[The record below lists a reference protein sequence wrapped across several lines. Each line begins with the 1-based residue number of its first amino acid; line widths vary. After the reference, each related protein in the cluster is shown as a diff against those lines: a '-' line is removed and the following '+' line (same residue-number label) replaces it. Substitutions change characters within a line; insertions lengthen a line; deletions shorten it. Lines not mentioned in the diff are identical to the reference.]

1 MDRVARDR
9 LDTLV
14 ARVLVAMEGMER
26 DAEPGAFTYRR
37 DEAIALVG
45 LDEKAVADRILHAP
59 RPYLLSELPERIVA
73 HARLMEPRPE
83 RREVRLVIG
92 YARRPRTHHR
102 RCRARTRP
110 ACSPR

>member
-59 RPYLLSELPERIVA
+59 A
-73 HARLMEPRPE
+73 
-83 RREVRLVIG
+83 
-92 YARRPRTHHR
+92 PRTCCPS
-102 RCRARTRP
+102 CRNASLRMP
-110 ACSPR
+110 A